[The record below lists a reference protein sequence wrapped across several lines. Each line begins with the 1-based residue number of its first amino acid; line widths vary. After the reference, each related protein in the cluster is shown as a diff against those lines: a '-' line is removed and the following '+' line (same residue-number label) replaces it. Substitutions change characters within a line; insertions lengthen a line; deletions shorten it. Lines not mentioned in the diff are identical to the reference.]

1 MKKTKSII
9 AVLSAAT
16 LLLSFVACSSP
27 SGGGSGSQNEPK
39 EENNSSEN
47 RVKIAVFEDTKNKEK
62 ITFYKDSSWLR
73 TTTDVQQKTGTVSFY
88 GKGTFE
94 IVSGDL
100 KNGYVTFHLTHGS
113 LPEKQKY
120 GMFTIINP
128 MTLTTYDYENLMTKN
143 EKDYENVTIKEG
155 VFTFTPTFADR
166 KYKNIPLNLE
176 ETNEQTESSDEDI
189 DNDALVMEEIKAITE
204 STSYVL
210 SKSCKL
216 STVKE
221 ALDYLKENKPEVEI
235 DLDLTKYPT
244 TVIDDNAFANS
255 TNIKSVRF
263 PDNLASIGDLAF
275 ADCSNLISIEIPAS
289 VKRISKKSFKD
300 CTNLSSIY
308 YNGSLSLWCENP
320 YTSYESYTSPDT
332 KTWDASVF
340 PSAYD
345 LYLNNNK
352 VTELTEEMLQDIR
365 SFRDYAFKNCKSL
378 ISVSIPLEI
387 KNFGRNVFVGCSG
400 ITTVTANQVML
411 GNFSDFDS
419 NSIKEIIVQDGVTE
433 LPSYSFAYCSNLTSV
448 TIPAS
453 VTKIESYIFKG
464 CESITNI
471 IFEDTTSKWY
481 WGETEE
487 GVPMSKDS
495 AENAKLFKSKWYSVL
510 LSEKYI
516 SN

>member
-16 LLLSFVACSSP
+16 LLLSFVACSNP

-128 MTLTTYDYENLMTKN
+128 TTLTTYDYENLMIKN

-210 SKSCKL
+210 SKSC
-216 STVKE
+216 
-221 ALDYLKENKPEVEI
+221 
-235 DLDLTKYPT
+235 
-244 TVIDDNAFANS
+244 
-255 TNIKSVRF
+255 
-263 PDNLASIGDLAF
+263 
-275 ADCSNLISIEIPAS
+275 
-289 VKRISKKSFKD
+289 
-300 CTNLSSIY
+300 
-308 YNGSLSLWCENP
+308 
-320 YTSYESYTSPDT
+320 
-332 KTWDASVF
+332 
-340 PSAYD
+340 
-345 LYLNNNK
+345 
-352 VTELTEEMLQDIR
+352 
-365 SFRDYAFKNCKSL
+365 
-378 ISVSIPLEI
+378 
-387 KNFGRNVFVGCSG
+387 
-400 ITTVTANQVML
+400 
-411 GNFSDFDS
+411 
-419 NSIKEIIVQDGVTE
+419 
-433 LPSYSFAYCSNLTSV
+433 
-448 TIPAS
+448 
-453 VTKIESYIFKG
+453 
-464 CESITNI
+464 
-471 IFEDTTSKWY
+471 
-481 WGETEE
+481 
-487 GVPMSKDS
+487 
-495 AENAKLFKSKWYSVL
+495 
-510 LSEKYI
+510 
-516 SN
+516 